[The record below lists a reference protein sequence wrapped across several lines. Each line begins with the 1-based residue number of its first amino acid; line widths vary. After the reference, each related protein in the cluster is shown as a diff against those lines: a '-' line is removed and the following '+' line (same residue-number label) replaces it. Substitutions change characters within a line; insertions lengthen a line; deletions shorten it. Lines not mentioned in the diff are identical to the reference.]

1 MIEERPTTSKPE
13 NPGKSRSKG
22 DAVRRTLLWA
32 FAVSAA
38 FHFLTV
44 WRIGVWGGEARR
56 DSAFVKPLTLRIKPL
71 PDRDQTKQDR
81 SIVETKQTPTEAPK
95 DEARLGAQDHRT
107 ERETRLAHRPANQGE
122 FESARQNPRE
132 EAQARP
138 RKDRKKDPDTV
149 EIAMDP
155 HGQVRVVRKGKARN
169 AYEALLQDQLTR
181 PDKAVKSARDAGAGK
196 VGRAEYLNDDI
207 AEGDRVDLNTT
218 NYKYLS
224 YFIGLR
230 KSIELTW
237 VYPSSA
243 VRQGLQGEVR
253 LEFKIE
259 KDGRMTRI
267 RVLSSSGYEI
277 LDRAIVDAIKL
288 AAPFAPLPKS
298 MAKDSLVV
306 TATFRYVLYAYN
318 GP

>member
-1 MIEERPTTSKPE
+1 MNGIDSTSLPPPRGGKPRKR
-13 NPGKSRSKG
+13 G
-22 DAVRRTLLWA
+22 AVVRRTLWW
-32 FAVSAA
+32 AVSISAVL
-38 FHFLTV
+38 HLVTV

-56 DSAFVKPLTLRIKPL
+56 DRELRKPLTVRINPV
-71 PDRDQTKQDR
+71 RDPAAARQDR
-81 SIVETKQTPTEAPK
+81 SIVETKQTPTEPPRDK
-95 DEARLGAQDHRT
+95 ARLGAQDHRA
-107 ERETRLAHRPANQGE
+107 ERETRVANRPQQKSAE
-122 FESARQNPRE
+122 DSARPGFDSN
-132 EAQARP
+132 AVSRP
-138 RKDRKKDPDTV
+138 EPEKRGSDV
-149 EIAMDP
+149 EISSDP
-155 HGQVRVVRKGKARN
+155 HGQVRVVRKGKTRN
-169 AYEALLQDQLTR
+169 AYEALLQEQMAR
-181 PDKAVKSARDAGAGK
+181 HDKSRK
-196 VGRAEYLNDDI
+196 VPGTLKGGRTEYLDEDL

-237 VYPSSA
+237 VYPSKA
-243 VRQGLQGEVR
+243 VRQGMQGEVR

-267 RVLSSSGYEI
+267 RILDSSGYEI
-277 LDRAIVDAIKL
+277 LDRAIIDAIKL

-318 GP
+318 SP

>member
-1 MIEERPTTSKPE
+1 MSEEDPTTPQ
-13 NPGKSRSKG
+13 PQRAGKSRSRG
-22 DAVRRTLLWA
+22 DAVRRTLFWA
-32 FAVSAA
+32 FALSAVL
-38 FHFLTV
+38 HLLTV
-44 WRIGVWGGEARR
+44 WRIGVWGGESRR
-56 DSAFVKPLTLRIKPL
+56 DRDLVKPLTLRINPL
-71 PDRDQTKQDR
+71 PEKNQPRQDR
-81 SIVETKQTPTEAPK
+81 SIVETRQTPTEPPL
-95 DEARLGAQDHRT
+95 DNARLGAQDHKA
-107 ERETRLAHRPANQGE
+107 ERETRLANRPSNRSE
-122 FESARQNPRE
+122 SESARQQSQE
-132 EAQARP
+132 TARAKPSKEP
-138 RKDRKKDPDTV
+138 RKDPNAAT
-149 EIAMDP
+149 ITTDP
-155 HGQVRVVRKGKARN
+155 HGQVRVLRKGKARN
-169 AYEALLQDQLTR
+169 AYEALLQDQLASR
-181 PDKAVKSARDAGAGK
+181 DKANKTLKDGK
-196 VGRAEYLNDDI
+196 PGDPGRTEYLDDKI

-224 YFIGLR
+224 YFIWLR

-298 MAKDSLVV
+298 MAKDSLMV

-318 GP
+318 SP